1 VARDREQYSGV
12 HTRHEIDLI
21 YYIGTVV
28 GRVESESS
36 VQQNAGRKGIYAIA
50 RRKNCICSTRDTKLA
65 CVGLGREVAKIG
77 PSGLQRGQWYS
88 IVEYIYR
95 TDVRALRK

>member
-1 VARDREQYSGV
+1 VAQDREQYSGV

-28 GRVESESS
+28 MRVESGSS
-36 VQQNAGRKGIYAIA
+36 VQQNAGRKGMYAIA
-50 RRKNCICSTRDTKLA
+50 RRENCR
-65 CVGLGREVAKIG
+65 LGRKVAKIG

-88 IVEYIYR
+88 KVEYIYR
-95 TDVRALRK
+95 TDGWALRK